1 MDRRSLIISVGLH
14 VSVATLAWIG
24 LPSIKRDLPNEQ
36 PIVVMEM
43 VQSVPT
49 TNLTQGDKPNT
60 AKKEQKAA
68 KSRQQNRKS
77 RHRRHRQPHR
87 VQNRPRQSPLPSQL
101 QRHLIQKQKFCHKK
115 WRPSPSRQLPSHRH
129 RQNQSQKPR
138 LLSKR
143 QNACRNHR
151 QNVSTSWHAKKRCK
165 NSAQTR

>member
-14 VSVATLAWIG
+14 VSVGVLAWIG
-24 LPSIKRDLPNEQ
+24 LPSIKRDLPGEQ

-68 KSRQQNRKS
+68 KSRKPPPPPPPAKPRAKPPAPKPLLS
-77 RHRRHRQPHR
+77 QP
-87 VQNRPRQSPLPSQL
+87 QT
-101 QRHLIQKQKFCHKK
+101 HLIQKQKFCHKK
-115 WRPSPSRQLPSHRH
+115 LRPSPSRQLPSHRH
-129 RQNQSQKPR
+129 RRNQSQKP
-138 LLSKR
+138 LPQQSKH

-151 QNVSTSWHAKKRCK
+151 QNASTSWLARKHCK
-165 NSAQTR
+165 NSAKTR